1 MILQVLFFFYSNRH
15 LIEETMEFENIL
27 SILIKKIETLV
38 LELGVFTPEEIM
50 YLLGFLFIALFL
62 LINISKCLEKTF
74 PIIIKILKVFLFGMV
89 NIIIIMTVIML
100 GRHIIDTNN
109 TLSIDTLNKISFPI
123 ICENIINWM
132 RTPFKG
138 N

>member
-1 MILQVLFFFYSNRH
+1 
-15 LIEETMEFENIL
+15 MEFENIL